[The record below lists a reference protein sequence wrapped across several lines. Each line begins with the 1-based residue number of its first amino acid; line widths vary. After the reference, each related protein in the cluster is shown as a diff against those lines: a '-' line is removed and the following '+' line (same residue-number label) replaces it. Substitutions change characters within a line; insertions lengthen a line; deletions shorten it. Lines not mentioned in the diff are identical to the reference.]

1 MIIKDKPFHVPCC
14 QAMLCWYF
22 GSPVVAGLAIP
33 SPSGCEVDLVRRWPG
48 FVKLE
53 AYQVRLSRY
62 LVMRRADA
70 VFDRGLDRVLSSPA
84 WLSGFWS
91 DFDDYLIHVGG
102 VL

>member
-14 QAMLCWYF
+14 QSMYCNYYF
-22 GSPVVAGLAIP
+22 PAALVGVAFSACD
-33 SPSGCEVDLVRRWPG
+33 SAAVRRWPG
-48 FVKLE
+48 FVKLD
-53 AYQVRLSRY
+53 AYQVRLSRF

-70 VFDRGLDRVLSSPA
+70 VFDRGLDRYLQSSE
-84 WLSGFWS
+84 WLSCVWS

>member
-22 GSPVVAGLAIP
+22 ASPVVAGLAIH
-33 SPSGCEVDLVRRWPG
+33 SPSGCDVDLVRRWPG

-62 LVMRRADA
+62 LVRSWSIRK
-70 VFDRGLDRVLSSPA
+70 VVLSPLFPA
-84 WLSGFWS
+84 W
-91 DFDDYLIHVGG
+91 DDPRSEWG
-102 VL
+102 VV

>member
-14 QAMLCWYF
+14 QAMLCWYYA
-22 GSPVVAGLAIP
+22 SPVVAGLAIS

-53 AYQVRLSRY
+53 AYQVRLSRF

-70 VFDRGLDRVLSSPA
+70 VFDRDCDVHFDALL
-84 WLSGFWS
+84 
-91 DFDDYLIHVGG
+91 DDYLEAGRVERFVWG
-102 VL
+102 LL

>member
-22 GSPVVAGLAIP
+22 ASPVVAGLAIP

-48 FVKLE
+48 FTKLE
-53 AYQVRLSRY
+53 RYQVRLSRF

-70 VFDRGLDRVLSSPA
+70 VFDRDCDGHFDALL
-84 WLSGFWS
+84 
-91 DFDDYLIHVGG
+91 DDYLEAGRVERFVWG
-102 VL
+102 LL